1 MKLDNDSVAVVAVPQ
16 VVTRVPGE
24 RRLSILAV
32 SGPQCRWPVADDPTV
47 IGGILLCGAHTE
59 ATYCAAHRKLAYADR
74 QQQRARAHAH
84 ANRTPQIAAPTGKAT
99 EPARREAA

>member
-1 MKLDNDSVAVVAVPQ
+1 MNEDNDFIGEATLDAS
-16 VVTRVPGE
+16 RVPGE

-47 IGGILLCGAHTE
+47 IGGILLCGAPTD

-74 QQQRARAHAH
+74 QTLRANSAQARRISHA
-84 ANRTPQIAAPTGKAT
+84 ASAAGKAID
-99 EPARREAA
+99 PASREAA